1 MYRMKQFAAMTGMTQ
16 SKIRFYEKHGLVLSD
31 RMENGYR
38 VFTPEDA
45 FRSNA
50 FRVLLQYGFSISEA
64 IEMLDAKQDT
74 AEFRQSLQE
83 QQDRLDR
90 ERVLLE
96 YRQRRIASVLDV
108 LESDGG
114 IDFKIVSIPDQLY
127 VNASHGRDFTVS
139 LENEK
144 LLAEYYELLSITSC
158 ARIISRENLLDESP
172 AVDPDYINIA
182 SVEERHFLSDYAQQR
197 VKRLE
202 LGRCVR
208 FRRTVTREESVRK
221 ETFDDLFAYL
231 KTHNLAIRGDI
242 LIMPMFLNLDGEGCD
257 IEVLYVPIEK
267 REGDGAAHEPVE
279 RRAGGGDGPF
289 QRHHCGHIQHRWLEA
304 SHRLGHETVGLNEP
318 RRRPG
323 GVGRACGGQLLGRE
337 AGEGIAPNTSTSDRP
352 SNTGGMPC
360 SIGSNPCLP
369 KAIEPSFAESGNR
382 LKRMWQCASGGQVRG
397 LREPRAKAS
406 GAPPLRR
413 TTRPTT
419 TVEHDRSREIP

>member
-74 AEFRQSLQE
+74 AEFRESLQE
-83 QQDRLDR
+83 QRQKLER
-90 ERVLLE
+90 ERILLD
-96 YRQRRIASVLDV
+96 YRQRRIESVLDV
-108 LESDGG
+108 LETDGKV
-114 IDFKIVSIPDQLY
+114 DFKLVHIPDQLY

-139 LENEK
+139 MENEK
-144 LLAEYYELLSITSC
+144 VLAEYYDLLSITSC
-158 ARIISRENLLDESP
+158 ARIITRENLLDDSP

-231 KTHNLAIRGDI
+231 NAHSLTIRGDI
-242 LIMPMFLNLDGEGCD
+242 LIMPMFLNLDGEGSD
-257 IEVLYVPIEK
+257 IEVLYVPVN
-267 REGDGAAHEPVE
+267 D
-279 RRAGGGDGPF
+279 
-289 QRHHCGHIQHRWLEA
+289 QEA
-304 SHRLGHETVGLNEP
+304 SDSASSSG
-318 RRRPG
+318 
-323 GVGRACGGQLLGRE
+323 
-337 AGEGIAPNTSTSDRP
+337 
-352 SNTGGMPC
+352 
-360 SIGSNPCLP
+360 SI
-369 KAIEPSFAESGNR
+369 
-382 LKRMWQCASGGQVRG
+382 
-397 LREPRAKAS
+397 
-406 GAPPLRR
+406 
-413 TTRPTT
+413 
-419 TVEHDRSREIP
+419 